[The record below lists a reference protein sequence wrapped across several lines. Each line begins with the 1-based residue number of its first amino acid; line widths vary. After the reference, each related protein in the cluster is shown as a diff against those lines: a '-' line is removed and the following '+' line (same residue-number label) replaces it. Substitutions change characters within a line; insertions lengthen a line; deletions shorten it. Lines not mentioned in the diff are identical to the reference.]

1 MTEQHVIPVEIH
13 DHLSPP
19 PREAHPMPINLF
31 VTDRYVVIHAGLP
44 RCRPD
49 RIEVL
54 VAPGEVLIRAE
65 RHEGEP
71 ADVVRAYLLSELP
84 FGTIARIIGLPDGK
98 WVYHEAEAH
107 FANGLLTVTIPTEE
121 RATYLHQ
128 MQASV

>member
-1 MTEQHVIPVEIH
+1 
-13 DHLSPP
+13 
-19 PREAHPMPINLF
+19 MPINLL
-31 VTDRYVVIHAGLP
+31 VTDHYVVIHAGLP

-49 RIEVL
+49 GIGVL

-71 ADVVRAYLLSELP
+71 AADMVRAYLLSELP
-84 FGTIARIIGLPDGK
+84 FGTITRIVGLPDGK
-98 WVYHEAEAH
+98 WAYHEVEAH

-128 MQASV
+128 KQGSA